1 MSSKKKPVA
10 TPKRVPKKSSK
21 KAQSPPHCE
30 GIKYL
35 SEVFGELWEFLGI
48 RIGRCYHDMSDLSD
62 STVSD
67 VGGSDSDHSS
77 DNPFDN
83 PFDDSDDPVQIKD
96 GLITYFI
103 KDSSGN
109 LKTCSLCKCVS
120 VYGLL
125 YIRVIAH
132 VYGIVG

>member
-1 MSSKKKPVA
+1 
-10 TPKRVPKKSSK
+10 
-21 KAQSPPHCE
+21 
-30 GIKYL
+30 
-35 SEVFGELWEFLGI
+35 
-48 RIGRCYHDMSDLSD
+48 MSDLSD

-77 DNPFDN
+77 GHDNDNPFA
-83 PFDDSDDPVQIKD
+83 DSDDPVQIKD